1 MERRG
6 THKIV
11 FRGART
17 GVPYGVPVMF
27 MQVLE
32 NVSLA
37 ELTTL
42 RLGGVARFYV
52 SVYSIADLREA
63 MAFAKEKRLPVW
75 VLGGGSNTLF
85 TEEGW
90 PGLVIHIA
98 IAGTEYKEDTKG
110 DARVVAGA
118 GMRWDALVE
127 ETVSQGFW
135 GLENL
140 SYVPGS
146 VGATPV
152 QNVGCYGVSVSDRID
167 WVEVYDRRDEALHI
181 LSPSACAFGY
191 RDSIFKHAEGMSYI
205 VTRVAYRMRTHHA
218 PVIEYKDLAERFA
231 NKAPQSPLE
240 VREALREIRG
250 RKFPDLASVGT
261 AGSFFKNPVVSR
273 SSIQVIEQWLKQP
286 VPQYPVDDVRVKIP
300 LAWLLE
306 TLGWK
311 GKRVGSVGTW
321 DAHALVLVHYGGG
334 TANDL
339 LALARDIEDDVKRRT
354 AIHIE
359 PEVCIARP
367 PAGFDTVS

>member
-1 MERRG
+1 MR
-6 THKIV
+6 I
-11 FRGART
+11 
-17 GVPYGVPVMF
+17 
-27 MQVLE
+27 LE

-63 MAFAKEKRLPVW
+63 VAFAREKRVPTW

-90 PGLVIHIA
+90 PGLVIRIA
-98 IAGTEYKEDTKG
+98 IGGIEYKEDTKG

-118 GMRWDALVE
+118 GVQWDTLVN
-127 ETVSQGFW
+127 ETVLQGFW

-167 WVEVYDRRDEALHI
+167 WVEVYDRRDDALHI

-191 RDSIFKHAEGMSYI
+191 RDSIFKHAGGASYI

-218 PVIEYKDLAERFA
+218 PVIEYKDLAERFE
-231 NKAPQSPLE
+231 KSPPQSPLE
-240 VREALREIRG
+240 VREALRAIRG
-250 RKFPDLASVGT
+250 SKFPDLATVGT
-261 AGSFFKNPVVSR
+261 AGSFFKNPIVRKSA
-273 SSIQVIEQWLKQP
+273 IQSVERWLGRP
-286 VPQYPVDDVRVKIP
+286 VPQYPIDDEHVKIP

-306 TLGWK
+306 ALGWK
-311 GKRVGSVGTW
+311 GKRMGPVGTW
-321 DAHALVLVHYGGG
+321 DAQPLVLVHYGEG
-334 TANDL
+334 TASDL
-339 LALARDIEDDVKRRT
+339 LALVQEIVDDVKRRT

-359 PEVCIARP
+359 PEVCIVRP
-367 PAGFDTVS
+367 PVASR